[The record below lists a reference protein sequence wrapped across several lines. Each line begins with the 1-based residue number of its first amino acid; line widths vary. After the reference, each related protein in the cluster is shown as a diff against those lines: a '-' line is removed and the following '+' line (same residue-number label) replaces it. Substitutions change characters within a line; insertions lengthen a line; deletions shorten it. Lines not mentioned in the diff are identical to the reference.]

1 VRNSIYIWHTSFAE
15 TGCIHSEKKNLA
27 DSQVV
32 RLWSLFVL
40 HFSVVAEI
48 HKAGE
53 RGIS

>member
-1 VRNSIYIWHTSFAE
+1 LLKLVAFIVRRRIW
-15 TGCIHSEKKNLA
+15 A
-27 DSQVV
+27 DNQVV
-32 RLWSLFVL
+32 RLWGMFVL